1 MSEELY
7 QKVKSLLDN
16 TKSDYPDLILSHD
29 PEYVADDLLTY
40 ADYDFE
46 HQSLDSISL
55 LVARYMKENVPFY
68 VGSKVMFH
76 DENQCEIRGTVVK
89 REELEDKLILTVDMG
104 ESYFTAH
111 LYKETLQ

>member
-16 TKSDYPDLILSHD
+16 TKSDYPDLILHHD
-29 PEYVADDLLTY
+29 PEYVAIDLMIY

-46 HQSLDSISL
+46 YQSLDSISL
-55 LVARYMKENVPFY
+55 LVARYMNENVPCY
-68 VGSKVMFH
+68 VGSKVLLTH
-76 DENQCEIRGTVVK
+76 ENQCGIRGTVVE
-89 REELEDKLILTVDMG
+89 REESGDKLILTIDTG
-104 ESYFTAH
+104 TGYFTTH